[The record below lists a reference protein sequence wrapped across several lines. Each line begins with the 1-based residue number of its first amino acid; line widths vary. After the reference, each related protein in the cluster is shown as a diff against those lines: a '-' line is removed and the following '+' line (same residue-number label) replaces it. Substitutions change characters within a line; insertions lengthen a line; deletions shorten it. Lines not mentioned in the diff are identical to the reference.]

1 MNNEFE
7 LIIRYEKELQQVH
20 IEDGYNSC
28 SYINI
33 KTKED
38 ITNSI
43 KDFIESYEVE

>member
-7 LIIRYEKELQQVH
+7 LIIKYDKELQQVH

-28 SYINI
+28 SYMNI
-33 KTKED
+33 KTEND
-38 ITNSI
+38 IADSV